1 MTGPQVTERQM
12 DLLREVEAG
21 SVTLDLGTG
30 NFLVDDYFYEGLSEE
45 LRRLCDA
52 ELIIRT
58 AAGRATLPDFNKL
71 PMVLTGLGAEVT
83 R

>member
-1 MTGPQVTERQM
+1 MTGPQVTERQIH
-12 DLLREVEAG
+12 LLHEVAAG
-21 SVTLDLGTG
+21 SITLDLGSG
-30 NFLVDDYFYEGLSEE
+30 SFLVDDYFYEGLSEE

-52 ELIIRT
+52 KLIIRT

-71 PMVLTGLGAEVT
+71 PMVLTELGEEVT